1 VRYLPR
7 VVALLDGT
15 PQKKGAIRSIFL
27 SVIAPPA
34 HFSSIN
40 SLRTRSDSL
49 SPVELM
55 LFLHQHDKEIG
66 LKHTIEGEIALVE
79 CSSPCARFSDKRRV
93 PSQQPSRSA
102 SQCPTASVPRYW
114 RLSCSRW
121 SMHQKFLIYSCVR

>member
-1 VRYLPR
+1 MRYLPR

-15 PQKKGAIRSIFL
+15 PQKKAAIRSIFL

-66 LKHTIEGEIALVE
+66 LKHTIEGE
-79 CSSPCARFSDKRRV
+79 
-93 PSQQPSRSA
+93 
-102 SQCPTASVPRYW
+102 
-114 RLSCSRW
+114 RLSSNIPLPAHPVLTRG
-121 SMHQKFLIYSCVR
+121 VRPRNSHFNLLLNVRRLPTGGARGFHAAGGRCAENS

>member
-1 VRYLPR
+1 MRYLPR

-15 PQKKGAIRSIFL
+15 PQKKVAIRSIFL

-66 LKHTIEGEIALVE
+66 LKHTIEGKAGGRQL
-79 CSSPCARFSDKRRV
+79 
-93 PSQQPSRSA
+93 PSFQSRSSDCA
-102 SQCPTASVPRYW
+102 ACGHT
-114 RLSCSRW
+114 CSDL
-121 SMHQKFLIYSCVR
+121 HLLLDV